1 MFNMKTEI
9 NELEALLWSK
19 KSRTFHIEKLSKA
32 IEHGMRS
39 FSQDSDPDYI
49 VVGVAESINDLRSVR
64 ETLVESRPD
73 WSIPQ
78 SDE

>member
-1 MFNMKTEI
+1 MKTST

-19 KSRTFHIEKLSKA
+19 KSKSFHIEKLSKT
-32 IEHGMRS
+32 IEHGQRS

-49 VVGVAESINDLRSVR
+49 VVGVAESIDGLRSVR
-64 ETLVESRPD
+64 EALVEHRPD
-73 WSIPQ
+73 WNTSQ